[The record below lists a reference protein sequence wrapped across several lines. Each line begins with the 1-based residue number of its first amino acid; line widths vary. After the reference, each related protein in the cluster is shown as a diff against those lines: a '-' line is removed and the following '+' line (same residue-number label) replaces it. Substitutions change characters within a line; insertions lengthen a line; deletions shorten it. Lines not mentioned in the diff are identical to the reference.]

1 MLISSSKHFSLDSRL
16 YMIHGTKQII
26 LFTSF
31 WPLYSLSPHTSWFNT
46 LCTISL
52 MHLYSYGLKLT
63 NGRFEWQVK
72 EWSQNCVS

>member
-1 MLISSSKHFSLDSRL
+1 MLIISSKHFSLDSRL
-16 YMIHGTKQII
+16 YMTHGTKQII
-26 LFTSF
+26 LVTSF
-31 WPLYSLSPHTSWFNT
+31 CLHTSWFNT
-46 LCTISL
+46 LCTLSL